1 VVAYERVSLYGL
13 PIVEGRKVHYHR
25 IHPEEARSIFIR
37 SALVEGEI
45 QGSYGFLD
53 HNRKLIEQI
62 EEIENMTRRR
72 DLLVDEE
79 KIYQFYDRKLPDFA
93 DARSLERFVK
103 EGGDAL
109 LRMTEKT
116 CCKPRWIWGSSN
128 SFRRS

>member
-79 KIYQFYDRKLPDFA
+79 KSTNSTTGNCRILPMP
-93 DARSLERFVK
+93 
-103 EGGDAL
+103 G
-109 LRMTEKT
+109 
-116 CCKPRWIWGSSN
+116 RWRGSSRKGGTP
-128 SFRRS
+128 SFA